1 MSMSDLRVVA
11 FNGSPHPEGNTAV
24 LIRLVFAELD
34 KEGIGTELVQL
45 GSEPLAGCTDCR
57 GCRRARNG
65 RCAREGDRL
74 NEFLGKMRAAQGILL
89 GSPTYIA
96 DMSANLKALVER
108 CTIVSRA
115 NDHLLARKV
124 GAAVIA
130 VHRAGATSVLS
141 SLNFFFLINQL
152 IVPGSSYW
160 NLGIGREPGEVQ
172 SDAEGVQTMRT
183 LGRNMAWL
191 LKKLAG

>member
-1 MSMSDLRVVA
+1 MSGPELRVVA
-11 FNGSPHPEGNTAV
+11 FNGSPRPSGNTA
-24 LIRLVFAELD
+24 RLLAMVREELE

-74 NEFLGKMRAAQGILL
+74 NEYLDRMRRAQGILL
-89 GSPTYIA
+89 GSPTYVA
-96 DMSANLKALVER
+96 DMSANMKALVER
-108 CTIVSRA
+108 CTIVSRS

-130 VHRAGATSVLS
+130 VRRAGATSVLA
-141 SLNFFFLINQL
+141 SLNHFFLVNQM

-160 NLGIGREPGEVQ
+160 NLAIGREPGEVEA
-172 SDAEGVQTMRT
+172 DAEGVQTMST

>member
-1 MSMSDLRVVA
+1 
-11 FNGSPHPEGNTAV
+11 
-24 LIRLVFAELD
+24 LIRLVFAELE

-45 GSEPLAGCTDCR
+45 GSEPLGGCTDCR

-65 RCAREGDRL
+65 RCVREGDRL
-74 NEFLGKMRAAQGILL
+74 NGYFEKMKRAQGVLL
-89 GSPTYIA
+89 GSPTYVA
-96 DMSANLKALVER
+96 GMSANMKALVER

-130 VHRAGATSVLS
+130 VRRAGATSVLA
-141 SLNFFFLINQL
+141 SLNYFFFVNQM

-160 NLGIGREPGEVQ
+160 NLAVGRDPGEVAGDQ
-172 SDAEGVQTMRT
+172 EGVQTMAT